1 MAAQLRQMTIETTG
15 DSTAR
20 DWRVW
25 LDDFEITDYLSN
37 IGIQAGIS
45 EATQVTLTCRVRLRT
60 LPSTVPVN
68 GATH

>member
-1 MAAQLRQMTIETTG
+1 MAALLPQMTIETTG
-15 DSTAR
+15 DSTMR

-25 LDDFEITDYLSN
+25 LDDFEVTHYLTD

-60 LPSTVPVN
+60 LASTVPAD
-68 GATH
+68 GATR